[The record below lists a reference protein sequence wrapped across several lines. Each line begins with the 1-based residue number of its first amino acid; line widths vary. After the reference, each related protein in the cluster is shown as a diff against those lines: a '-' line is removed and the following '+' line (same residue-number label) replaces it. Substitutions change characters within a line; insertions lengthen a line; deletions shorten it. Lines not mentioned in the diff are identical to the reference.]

1 MPADQILLEARKLRR
16 VSDSLDILAE
26 RDAPISKELSL
37 ISGSVRNLAVVLEN
51 LVALWLGRGP

>member
-1 MPADQILLEARKLRR
+1 MPADQILMEARKLRR

-51 LVALWLGRGP
+51 LVALWLGRGH

>member
-1 MPADQILLEARKLRR
+1 MEARKLRR